1 MVHYSIDKNSRTIV
15 YYFSTFVAILLTPLL
30 NLLIEELAKTNQ
42 ALEFIK
48 NFHLTGFIIFG
59 LLLFL
64 FKKWMWKSKNLSGI
78 PNLNGIWEGHY
89 VRYQDGAPEMPISEI
104 RELFI
109 NKPDENKIQI
119 IIEQDW
125 LKMSLIYQSQ
135 ASESIS
141 TVIDLKIENSKIY
154 TLQWIFDSKERTGI
168 TPSNKYG
175 IGTSTARINVLEDK
189 EILEGTYFTQKGK
202 KGFFRV
208 RKVNIPSKKKSWW

>member
-1 MVHYSIDKNSRTIV
+1 MVHYSIDKNSRTLV
-15 YYFSTFVAILLTPLL
+15 YYFTAFVAILLTPLL
-30 NLLIEELAKTNQ
+30 NLLIEELAKTHI
-42 ALEFIK
+42 ALEFVK

-64 FKKWMWKSKNLSGI
+64 FKKWIWKIKSISGI
-78 PNLNGIWEGHY
+78 PDLNGSWEGHY
-89 VRYQDGAPEMPISEI
+89 VRYQDGSPEMPISEI
-104 RELFI
+104 RNLFTT
-109 NKPDENKIQI
+109 KPNDNKIEI

-154 TLQWIFDSKERTGI
+154 TLQWVFDSKERTGI

-208 RKVNIPSKKKSWW
+208 KKINTHPKKKNSW